1 LENFTLSLR
10 RQMRTRLSSTGW
22 DLNVSTSAADCVS
35 EQGTVSTGPL
45 NRFFMAN
52 KKRICYPAL
61 MDEHRKQA
69 TIAIVAAILA
79 ARKLATLPD
88 NSPAYVSTISNAVS
102 DARRIVEQVT
112 RSTRP

>member
-1 LENFTLSLR
+1 
-10 RQMRTRLSSTGW
+10 
-22 DLNVSTSAADCVS
+22 
-35 EQGTVSTGPL
+35 
-45 NRFFMAN
+45 
-52 KKRICYPAL
+52 

-79 ARKLATLPD
+79 ARKLATVPD

-112 RSTRP
+112 RSSRP